1 MKSNIIKPNDL
12 VKVKKVNNHIILHNI
27 TNCNRKASIKR
38 ISGNRHINLSTG
50 EIVENKKTLIRGES
64 MRSLFESNLRLQD
77 LIKENTIDIQ
87 KLLLITLTYREKIL
101 DTKKVNEDF
110 KVFIKYLRKHFTD
123 YGEIEYINTLEK
135 KDENSGFHIH
145 AILFFN
151 KSTRSV
157 FLPVQTLNDAW
168 KNGYTSV
175 GKPKGK
181 QEVYF
186 YLTPHLSKEVN
197 EKNSHMHNKALMQ
210 MQLPAGVNLYHHSK
224 GIKKPTIYTDT
235 YENVKKY
242 LNENSYIYESE
253 QVYKNP
259 MQTYRGN
266 NLYYCK
272 EKYIKAEEQPKE
284 PDSKP
289 RKRTP
294 I

>member
-1 MKSNIIKPNDL
+1 MKSNIIKLNDI
-12 VKVKKVNNHIILHNI
+12 VKVKKVRNQITLHNI
-27 TNCNRKASIKR
+27 TLCNRKPSIKR
-38 ISGNRHINLSTG
+38 IARHRYINLSTG
-50 EIVENKKTLIRGES
+50 EIAENKRMTIRGEC
-64 MRSLFESNLRLQD
+64 MYTLLQSNLKLHE
-77 LIKENTIDIQ
+77 LIKENTVDIQ

-101 DTKKVNEDF
+101 NTKKVNEDF
-110 KVFIKYLRKHFTD
+110 KVFIKYLRRHFTE

-145 AILFFN
+145 AILFLN

-157 FLPVQTLNDAW
+157 FLPLQTLNDAW
-168 KNGYTSV
+168 KNGYASV
-175 GKPKGK
+175 GKPNKK

-186 YLTPHLSKEVN
+186 YLTPHLSNEVN

-210 MQLPAGVNLYHHSK
+210 MQLPAGVNLYHYSK

-242 LNENSYIYESE
+242 LKENSYIYQSE
-253 QVYKNP
+253 QIYKNP

-272 EKYIKAEEQPKE
+272 ERYIKAEEPVKMN
-284 PDSKP
+284 DTKLH
-289 RKRTP
+289 KWTP